1 MLLSFN
7 NVSKD
12 TNANVQNSN
21 KGVSEDIIKLPRE
34 AAGVNIQINAA
45 ILADLLPKVEYVPIH
60 IVIDIKKCIMGEHIL
75 AAHSSCPNM
84 LVEKAIIQAIM
95 GGLVKYPI

>member
-1 MLLSFN
+1 MFFFKSI
-7 NVSKD
+7 SEI

-34 AAGVNIQINAA
+34 AAGVKIQINAA

-84 LVEKAIIQAIM
+84 F
-95 GGLVKYPI
+95 

>member
-34 AAGVNIQINAA
+34 AAGVNIQINAE

-60 IVIDIKKCIMGEHIL
+60 IVIDIKKCIMGEQIL
-75 AAHSSCPNM
+75 TAHSSCPNM
-84 LVEKAIIQAIM
+84 LVEEAIIQAII
-95 GGLVKYPI
+95 GGFVK

>member
-7 NVSKD
+7 SVSTV

-34 AAGVNIQINAA
+34 AAGVKIQIKEA
-45 ILADLLPKVEYVPIH
+45 ILADLLPKIEYVPIH

-75 AAHSSCPNM
+75 TAHSSCPNIF
-84 LVEKAIIQAIM
+84 VEKAIIQAII
-95 GGLVKYPI
+95 GGLVK